1 MKTIGLLGGMS
12 WESTAS
18 YYRIINQLT
27 KKRLGGLNS
36 AKICMV
42 SVNFAEIEALQST
55 GQWDAAAALLTGAAK
70 SIERGGADAL
80 LICTNTMH
88 KVAGQIEAAVSI
100 PLIHI
105 ADATGEVLLQ
115 QQIKTI
121 GLLGTSFTMEE
132 GFYKERLKSKFGI
145 EVLIP
150 TADERQIIHTTI
162 FDELC
167 LGRIETASRDR
178 FLSIIESCRQ
188 RGAEGVIL
196 GCTEIAL
203 LVNQQHTATPLFDT
217 TAIHAEKA
225 VDFMLADT

>member
-27 KKRLGGLNS
+27 KERLGGFNS
-36 AKICMV
+36 AKICLV
-42 SVNFAEIEALQST
+42 SVNFEEIESLQSV
-55 GQWDAAAALLTGAAK
+55 GRWDDAAVILSDAAK
-70 SIERGGADAL
+70 SIERGGADTL

-88 KVAGQIEAAVSI
+88 KVFDKIERAVSI

-105 ADATGEVLLQ
+105 ADATGEVLQ
-115 QQIKTI
+115 KKNIQTV

-132 GFYKERLKSKFGI
+132 SFYKDRLKDKFNI
-145 EVLIP
+145 DVVIP
-150 TADERQIIHTTI
+150 TTDERTIIHDTI
-162 FDELC
+162 FKELC
-167 LGRIETASRDR
+167 LGRIKNSSRQQ
-178 FLSIIESCRQ
+178 FLSIIESCHLQ
-188 RGAEGVIL
+188 GAEGVIL

-203 LVNQQHTATPLFDT
+203 LVGQEHTNVPLFDT

-225 VDFMLADT
+225 VEFMLG